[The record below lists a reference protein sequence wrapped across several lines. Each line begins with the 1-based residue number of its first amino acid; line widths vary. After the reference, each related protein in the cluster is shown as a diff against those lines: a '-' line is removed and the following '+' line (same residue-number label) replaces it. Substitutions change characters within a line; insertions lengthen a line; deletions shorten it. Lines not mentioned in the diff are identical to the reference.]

1 MKKLYCAILAALI
14 LVLVLLMPV
23 FSRDIRE
30 GRDET
35 IEELVAT
42 LQKLMK

>member
-30 GRDET
+30 GKDEV
-35 IEELVAT
+35 IDELVT
-42 LQKLMK
+42 ILQKLMK